1 MAKLKCRCGH
11 KFSDTL
17 ADLQLQ
23 GIARLKCPAC
33 GQVSTIPIPTTKPS
47 LMESTVSESQRNDAD
62 SGGNDFFET
71 LDSRSEV
78 DESASS
84 IDAEVASSA
93 VEIVRPNADVLSPET
108 STATPPPIPE
118 RKNTSP
124 QENDGITAKVGQP
137 GRLEYVGFFLWIVV
151 AIIVIAAS
159 SPRTN
164 PDLPRIPGVSS
175 GNRFLSDNA
184 VGATANALEHLVWL
198 WDHHPQTTN
207 ALVTNLLLL
216 GIAFLLWKLNRTIS
230 RR

>member
-11 KFSDTL
+11 KFSETL

-33 GQVSTIPIPTTKPS
+33 GQASTIPIPTTKPS
-47 LMESTVSESQRNDAD
+47 LMDSTASVSQRNDAD
-62 SGGNDFFET
+62 PGGNDFFET

-84 IDAEVASSA
+84 FDAESASSA
-93 VEIVRPNADVLSPET
+93 AEIVRPIADVLSPEA

-124 QENDGITAKVGQP
+124 QKDDGITAKMGQP
-137 GRLEYVGFFLWIVV
+137 GRKEYVRFFLWLVV
-151 AIIVIAAS
+151 AIIVIVAS
-159 SPRTN
+159 YPRTN
-164 PDLPRIPGVSS
+164 LDLPSLPDSS
-175 GNRFLSDNA
+175 ENRFLSDNA
-184 VGATANALEHLVWL
+184 VGATANALERLVWL
-198 WDHHPQTTN
+198 WKYHPQTSN

-230 RR
+230 RL